1 MSSESNKLSVDL
13 RVTELISSRLC
24 HDLVGP
30 IGAVG
35 NGLELMEDE
44 GPGMAQDALAL
55 AAKSA
60 GQASNLLQF
69 YRLAYGMAGNIQGTE
84 MTTLKTLA
92 ENFLGHTKTTLDWAV
107 AGAISDLPEGSG
119 KLLLNLVAMAAE
131 GLPRGGTIKVA
142 AGPGGSGVALQVTAE
157 GTDAGLRPESKA
169 GLADDVKVEELSP
182 RNVHGY
188 FTRLL
193 AKRMGGRLS
202 YAEPGQGRLYLEATL
217 PA

>member
-1 MSSESNKLSVDL
+1 MSSDSKNLSVDL
-13 RVTELISSRLC
+13 RVTELIASRLC

-35 NGLELMEDE
+35 NGIELIEDE
-44 GPGMAQDALAL
+44 GPDMAQDALAL

-60 GQASNLLQF
+60 NQASNLLQF

-84 MTTLKTLA
+84 AAALKNLA
-92 ENFLGHTKTTLDWAV
+92 DNFLAHTKTKLDWAMT
-107 AGAISDLPEGSG
+107 AAIGDLPAGTG
-119 KLLLNLVAMAAE
+119 KLLLNLVAMAVE
-131 GLPRGGTIKVA
+131 GLPRGGTIKVDSA
-142 AGPGGSGVALQVTAE
+142 ANGGGTALQVTAE
-157 GTDAGLRPESKA
+157 GTDAGLRPEAKA
-169 GLADDVKVEELSP
+169 SLAEDVRVDELTP

-202 YAEPGQGRLYLEATL
+202 YAEPGQGRLYLEVSL
-217 PA
+217 PG

>member
-1 MSSESNKLSVDL
+1 MSSESNSLSVDL
-13 RVTELISSRLC
+13 RVTELIASRLC

-55 AAKSA
+55 SAKSA
-60 GQASNLLQF
+60 AQASNLLQF

-84 MTTLKTLA
+84 MATLKTLA
-92 ENFLGHTKTTLDWAV
+92 DNFLGHTKTKLDWALS
-107 AGAISDLPEGSG
+107 AAIGDMPAGSG

-131 GLPRGGTIKVA
+131 GLPRGGSIKVNS
-142 AGPGGSGVALQVTAE
+142 GTNGSSVTLQVTAE
-157 GTDAGLRPESKA
+157 GTDAGLRPEAKA
-169 GLADDVKVEELSP
+169 GLADDVKIDELSP

-202 YAEPGQGRLYLEATL
+202 YAEPGQGRLYLEVSL
-217 PA
+217 PG